1 MNEQFFLEF
10 HMARSNIEM
19 QRSGIEM
26 GLFRAM
32 RKVKI
37 LFSEKIQYLLK
48 KE

>member
-26 GLFRAM
+26 DLFRAM